1 MGFQSLGQAQM
12 VQQPQ
17 QMALYQ
23 GGRPIQSGAPRRQI
37 ASQASRKLGSS
48 TGYHTSHSD
57 HEDDE
62 YDLEDEDDWPTSA
75 METKQLLLHLL
86 STEILINTRLHGEFT
101 CARSEFESWS
111 PSLPHSTIFSVLS
124 FFGLSKKW
132 LRFFRKFLE
141 APLKFVEDG
150 SSAETKTR
158 KRGAPG
164 AHSLSLVCGEVI
176 LFCMDYAGMSLR
188 S

>member
-1 MGFQSLGQAQM
+1 MA
-12 VQQPQ
+12 QQPQ
-17 QMALYQ
+17 PMGMYYSA
-23 GGRPIQSGAPRRQI
+23 GPIQSGAPRQQI
-37 ASQASRKLGSS
+37 ASQAARKPVQS
-48 TGYHTSHSD
+48 TGYL
-57 HEDDE
+57 ENDE
-62 YDLEDEDDWPTSA
+62 YDLEDEDDRPTSA
-75 METKQLLLHLL
+75 METKQFLLHLL

-132 LRFFRKFLE
+132 LGFFRKFLE

-150 SSAETKTR
+150 SSTETKTR

-176 LFCMDYAGMSLR
+176 LFCMDYAGTSLR

>member
-1 MGFQSLGQAQM
+1 MA
-12 VQQPQ
+12 QQPPQMTPMQSYQ
-17 QMALYQ
+17 QIA
-23 GGRPIQSGAPRRQI
+23 APRRQM
-37 ASQASRKLGSS
+37 ASMAARKSAR
-48 TGYHTSHSD
+48 TTND
-57 HEDDE
+57 DDDE
-62 YDLEDEDDWPTSA
+62 YDLEDEDETPKSP

-86 STEILINTRLHGEFT
+86 STEILVNTRLHGEFT

-111 PSLPHSTIFSVLS
+111 PSLPHSTIFAVLS

-132 LRFFRKFLE
+132 LGFFRKFLE

-150 SSAETKTR
+150 TSAKTKTR

-176 LFCMDYAGMSLR
+176 LFCMDYAGM
-188 S
+188 